1 MLDVVRE
8 AAGAAAVL
16 LAARRRDPVG
26 AYVLGRTAAGACAL
40 LFSYRRLATATIS
53 SKSRWQRS
61 AATETPP
68 RDSEMKV
75 RIETP
80 FRRLR
85 VAPGTS
91 RESGRR
97 GQLSNQ
103 STRRGLGI
111 YRRAARLGHALAG
124 RAARAWRRRRPPTA
138 SNPAPSADR
147 HGRRDRRLAEVSSR
161 VGQCLFYWPEA
172 KARTSSTGTTSAL
185 AELRVGGAVRKSA

>member
-8 AAGAAAVL
+8 AADAAAVL

-53 SKSRWQRS
+53 SKSRWPRS
-61 AATETPP
+61 AATETSP

-111 YRRAARLGHALAG
+111 YRRAARLAHALAG
-124 RAARAWRRRRPPTA
+124 RAARAWGPRRL
-138 SNPAPSADR
+138 
-147 HGRRDRRLAEVSSR
+147 RRDEPSCCGHARAPGPSTGGSLKSSR
-161 VGQCLFYWPEA
+161 PVLILL
-172 KARTSSTGTTSAL
+172 ARGESSYF
-185 AELRVGGAVRKSA
+185 